1 MAMHDAHAFFERCR
15 SDDGFR
21 ASLYAANDGAG
32 FRTIAKNT
40 GLDFSD
46 DEAEDALRAMKLRAE
61 DEFEASEID
70 ELAQWYRLMAG
81 STARCSPDAC
91 GSCSLCK

>member
-1 MAMHDAHAFFERCR
+1 MAMHDARSFLERCR

-21 ASLYAANDGAG
+21 ASLYAADRGAE
-32 FRTIAKNT
+32 FRTIANNA
-40 GLDFSD
+40 GFDFSD

-61 DEFEASEID
+61 DEFEAAEID

-81 STARCSPDAC
+81 SSARCSPSAC
-91 GSCSLCK
+91 GSCTLCK